1 VTTQEVIEEVKFEL
15 TGGVLEL
22 TVEDKDIETAVYK
35 ALRELNRFWDETTM
49 VTVPFSPCIDLSDS
63 ELDLKE
69 KVSSIV
75 HVYRTS
81 GYGVGQGTAGMTDPL
96 YAQQWMIF
104 SNGGTMYNLNDYVM
118 NYAAWNTL
126 LQAKNTMSTDM
137 AFEEDKHNNK
147 LYINQASDRPNM
159 VTIKYIPKLFS
170 PEQIKDDYWI
180 DYLVRFSVALT
191 KIVEGRIRTRFGQ
204 SNAIWGMDGEKL
216 LEEGNTE
223 YKELRETLRTNA
235 NMIYG
240 VD

>member
-1 VTTQEVIEEVKFEL
+1 MTTQEIIEQIKFML
-15 TGGVLEL
+15 TGGRLKLAVQ
-22 TVEDKDIETAVYK
+22 DKDIEFAIHK
-35 ALRELNRFWDETTM
+35 ALREVTRYWDETTM
-49 VTVPFSPCIDLSDS
+49 VTVPFSPCSDLAGS
-63 ELDLKE
+63 ELDLEE

-81 GYGVGQGTAGMTDPL
+81 GYGTGAGTTGMTDPL

-104 SNGGTMYNLNDYVM
+104 SNGGTMYNLSDYVM

-137 AFEEDKHNNK
+137 AFEEDRHNNK
-147 LYINQASDRPNM
+147 LYINQASDRPST

-170 PEQIKDDYWI
+170 VEQVKDDYWI
-180 DYLVRFSVALT
+180 DILVRMSLALT
-191 KIVEGRIRTRFGQ
+191 KIVEGRIRTRYNL
-204 SNAIWGMDGEKL
+204 SNPLWGMDGDKL

-223 YKELRETLRTNA
+223 YKELQEVLRQNS

>member
-1 VTTQEVIEEVKFEL
+1 MTTQEVVDEIKLEL

-22 TVEDKDIETAVYK
+22 EVEDKDIEAAVFK

-49 VTVPFSPCIDLSDS
+49 VTVPFSPCIDLAGS

-81 GYGVGQGTAGMTDPL
+81 GYGMDQGTAGMIDPL

-126 LQAKNTMSTDM
+126 LQVKNTMSTDLS
-137 AFEEDKHNNK
+137 FEEDRHNNK
-147 LYINQASDRPNM
+147 LYINQASDRPSN

-170 PEQIKDDYWI
+170 VEQIKDDYWI
-180 DYLVRFSVALT
+180 DILIRLSTAIA
-191 KIVEGRIRTRFGQ
+191 KIFLGRIRTRFSQ
-204 SNAIWGMDGEKL
+204 SNALWGMDGEKL
-216 LEEGNTE
+216 LEEGTNE
-223 YKELRETLRTNA
+223 YTTLRETLRINS
-235 NMIYG
+235 NMIYAI
-240 VD
+240 D